1 MFTDGACEDEG
12 NTVTHGAT
20 MFDPESNLALMF
32 GDEVPS
38 NWTHKWK
45 AEGRRQLICQ
55 AELFPVLIAKNTWK
69 SSLRGRS
76 ILWFIDNNSSLAA
89 IIRSYSP
96 VLDSFEMLVIN
107 ARLDVELQCLHW
119 YSRIPSFSNLSDDPS
134 RLKFDEME
142 KHGFRRCLPCY
153 NLTER

>member
-1 MFTDGACEDEG
+1 MS
-12 NTVTHGAT
+12 AT

-38 NWTHKWK
+38 ISTQKWK

-55 AELFPVLIAKNTWK
+55 AELFPVLVAKNTWK
-69 SSLRGRS
+69 SFLKGRS

-96 VLDSFEMLVIN
+96 VLDSFE
-107 ARLDVELQCLHW
+107 CL
-119 YSRIPSFSNLSDDPS
+119 
-134 RLKFDEME
+134 
-142 KHGFRRCLPCY
+142 
-153 NLTER
+153 

>member
-1 MFTDGACEDEG
+1 MS
-12 NTVTHGAT
+12 HGAT
-20 MFDPESNLALMF
+20 LFDPESNLALMF

-69 SSLRGRS
+69 SFLRGRS

-89 IIRSYSP
+89 IIRSYS
-96 VLDSFEMLVIN
+96 
-107 ARLDVELQCLHW
+107 QCW
-119 YSRIPSFSNLSDDPS
+119 TA
-134 RLKFDEME
+134 LK
-142 KHGFRRCLPCY
+142 CL
-153 NLTER
+153 